1 MAFDECPP
9 SQSPRAYHEESLART
24 TRWAR
29 RCKETWLRHDPER
42 RHALFGIVQGG
53 LLEDLRERHAGE
65 IAELDLPGI
74 ALGGFSVGKSRRR
87 CGKAWAAPPRS
98 SLRTSRVT

>member
-24 TRWAR
+24 TRWGAPLQGDLAAAR
-29 RCKETWLRHDPER
+29 PER

-65 IAELDLPGI
+65 VAELDLPGT
-74 ALGGFSVGKSRRR
+74 ALGGFSVGRSRRR
-87 CGKAWAAPPRS
+87 CGKAWPAPPRCS
-98 SLRTSRVT
+98 QRTSRAT